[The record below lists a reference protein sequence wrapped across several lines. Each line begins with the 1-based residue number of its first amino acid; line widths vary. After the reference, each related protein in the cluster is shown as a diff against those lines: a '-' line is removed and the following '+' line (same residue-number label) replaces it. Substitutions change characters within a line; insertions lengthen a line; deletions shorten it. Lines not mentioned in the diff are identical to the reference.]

1 MRQPELLHLARSLRD
16 DPAARLR
23 RMIGRVRARWLFR
36 KCDAGR
42 RVCAWRSVRVVPE
55 GNVRV
60 GDGVQFWSGPL
71 AQELVCLRGAELEI
85 GADSMFNAGVSIR
98 AVRQVRI
105 GARCLLGAL
114 ALVRDEE
121 NGRVAPVAI
130 ADDVWIGHGAIVCP
144 GVSIGRGSV
153 VGAGSVVRGDVPAS
167 SLAVGNPATIR
178 PLQTQNS

>member
-1 MRQPELLHLARSLRD
+1 MSQPEFPHLARSLRD
-16 DPAARLR
+16 DPAGRLR
-23 RMIGRVRARWLFR
+23 RMVGKIRARWLFR
-36 KCDAGR
+36 GCDLGR

-55 GNVRV
+55 GNVKV

-98 AVRQVRI
+98 AVRHIRI

-153 VGAGSVVRGDVPAS
+153 VGAGAVVRGDVPAS
-167 SLAVGNPATIR
+167 SLAIGNPATIR

>member
-1 MRQPELLHLARSLRD
+1 MRQPELPHRSLRD
-16 DPAARLR
+16 DPRERLR
-23 RMIGRVRARWLFR
+23 RMVGRVRARWLLR
-36 KCDAGR
+36 GCDAGR
-42 RVCAWRSVRVVPE
+42 RVCAWRSVRVVSE

-71 AQELVCLRGAELEI
+71 AQEIVCLRGAELEI
-85 GADSMFNAGVSIR
+85 GADSMLNAGVSIR
-98 AVRQVRI
+98 AVQKVRI

-121 NGRVAPVAI
+121 NGRVAEVSI

-153 VGAGSVVRGDVPAS
+153 VGAGSVVRVDVPAS

-178 PLQTQNS
+178 PLRTQNS

>member
-1 MRQPELLHLARSLRD
+1 MRQPELLRLARSLRG
-16 DPAARLR
+16 DPAERIR
-23 RMIGRVRARWLFR
+23 RIVGRIRARWIFR
-36 KCDAGR
+36 GCDAGG

-55 GNVRV
+55 GKVRV

-71 AQELVCLRGAELEI
+71 AQEIVCLRGAEVEI

-98 AVRQVRI
+98 AVRRVSI

-121 NGRVAPVAI
+121 NGRVAEVVI

-153 VGAGSVVRGDVPAS
+153 VGAGAVVRGDVPAS
-167 SLAVGNPATIR
+167 SIAIGNPATIR

>member
-16 DPAARLR
+16 DPAERVR
-23 RMIGRVRARWLFR
+23 RIVGRIRARWLFR
-36 KCDAGR
+36 GCDAGR
-42 RVCAWRSVRVVPE
+42 RICAWRSVRVVPE
-55 GNVRV
+55 GNLRV

-71 AQELVCLRGAELEI
+71 AQELVSLRGAELEI
-85 GADSMFNAGVSIR
+85 GADSMFNAGVSIH
-98 AVRQVRI
+98 AVRRVSI

-121 NGRVAPVAI
+121 NGRVAEVAI

-153 VGAGSVVRGDVPAS
+153 VGAGAVVRGDVPAS
-167 SLAVGNPATIR
+167 SIAIGNPATIR